1 MGGTANE
8 GVLMRVDSHEQG
20 VGGWSTRLAAAVGVV
35 AAAAMA
41 LAPGAGAAGAGKYA
55 QTNLVSDQAGK
66 AQLHDPDL
74 VNAWGL
80 AFGPS
85 TPAWVA
91 NNHSNNSTLYAGG
104 AGMTPVSKVPLTVA
118 IPGGSPTGTVFNG
131 SSSFM
136 IGSGMNSAP
145 ATFIFDSE
153 AGRITAWNLM
163 LPNANKAQTVAKVK
177 GAIFKGLAI
186 AKTKGGPRIYA
197 TDFHKGRVDVW
208 DGSFARV
215 HSKGAFTDPKL
226 PNRYA
231 PFGIQTV
238 KGKVFVTYAKQD
250 KNAED
255 DSSGPHRGFVDV
267 YTTRGKL
274 VRRFASHGPLDSPW
288 GIALAPRGFGPASR
302 DLLVGNFG
310 NGAINAYDA
319 KTGKLVGGLESTS
332 GKKLK
337 IDGLWALRFGNGV
350 IGTRK
355 TLLFT
360 AGPNDEAHG
369 LFGELTP
376 H

>member
-1 MGGTANE
+1 M
-8 GVLMRVDSHEQG
+8 
-20 VGGWSTRLAAAVGVV
+20 AVGVV